1 MNSGQKRLN
10 RLSGEGLKCLSPS
23 PGDACP
29 SISVMHS
36 QPDRRATSAPHGI
49 SPPET
54 RRILT
59 AVHELAGHGHKLA
72 CVVLGDALLDLPERQ
87 AREMLRRFESR
98 IALDLGRA
106 GFPVLRLTVIE
117 SRPSFHANI
126 VTFDYPKIERLRA
139 STLFGDCLRGEDAIQ
154 QVDDVAGLV
163 SYLAKERT
171 STATH
176 TLGNRISARRTGSHR
191 LESKKSGDRVRLS
204 DELKDRLEGIIP
216 PYKASYAKGL
226 TKPLAQTVTS
236 ALAKPLV
243 EAQPGPAIRVEET
256 GQLALDFAPDNV
268 IQLAETKGRAR
279 GLLQDDLARVLF
291 ISRPTFANAR
301 AGRYRLSSWA
311 LARVA
316 EYARAA

>member
-1 MNSGQKRLN
+1 MDSGQKRLN
-10 RLSGEGLKCLSPS
+10 RLSDEGVKGQSPS
-23 PGDACP
+23 PGDTCP

-36 QPDRRATSAPHGI
+36 QPDPRATSAPHGI

-54 RRILT
+54 RRIWT

-72 CVVLGDALLDLPERQ
+72 WIVLGDALLDLPERQ

-106 GFPVLRLTVIE
+106 GFPVWRLTVIHAE
-117 SRPSFHANI
+117 PKFHANI

-139 STLFGDCLRGEDAIQ
+139 SALFGDCLRGKKAIQ
-154 QVDDVAGLV
+154 PVPDVAGLV
-163 SYLAKERT
+163 SYLAWERT

-191 LESKKSGDRVRLS
+191 LESKESGDRVRLS
-204 DELKDRLEGIIP
+204 DELKDRLQGIIP

-226 TKPLAQTVTS
+226 TKPAAIKP

-256 GQLALDFAPDNV
+256 GQLAFDFAPDNV
-268 IQLAETKGRAR
+268 IQLAETKGRAQ
-279 GLLQDDLARVLF
+279 GLLQDDLARALF
-291 ISRPTFANAR
+291 ISRPTYANAR
-301 AGRYRLSSWA
+301 AGRYRLSGWA

-316 EYARAA
+316 EFARAA